1 MPAERIAIARAIVS
15 DPRIL
20 LLDEATSALDPKSE
34 GVVQNAL
41 DKAAAGRTT
50 ITIAHRLS
58 TIKDADHIYVM
69 GNGVVLEHGTHN
81 ELLANANT
89 PYSKLI
95 AAQKLREAQDSHA
108 PVTPEAIQER
118 APLESQLSSIS
129 IGRSIEQ
136 GKEGSID
143 LNKEENAA
151 LIPYDNKEYSITH
164 LFRRMGRINGEN
176 WLLYLFGTLG
186 AIAVGCVYPAF
197 GIVYAR
203 AVSTFV
209 ISPNDPGARQ
219 ELRVQGN
226 HNALWFFVIALL
238 STVAMITQTFFF
250 AKSAALLT
258 SKLRFISFKAIL
270 RQDSRSNANQET
282 IHR

>member
-1 MPAERIAIARAIVS
+1 MLVERIAIARAIVS

-20 LLDEATSALDPKSE
+20 LLDEATSALDTQSE

-69 GNGVVLEHGTHN
+69 GDGMVLEHGTHN
-81 ELLANANT
+81 ELLANVNA

-108 PVTPEAIQER
+108 PIPTESIQES
-118 APLESQLSSIS
+118 APLKRQIS
-129 IGRSIEQ
+129 GTSVGRSIEK

-143 LNKEENAA
+143 LDKEENAT
-151 LIPYDNKEYSITH
+151 LIPHGDKEYSITY
-164 LFRRMGRINGEN
+164 LFRRMGRINKEN
-176 WLLYLFGTLG
+176 WQLYLFGTLG

-209 ISPNDPGARQ
+209 LSPNDPGARH

-226 HNALWFFVIALL
+226 QNALWFFIIALL
-238 STVAMITQTFFF
+238 STVAMAVQTFFF
-250 AKSAALLT
+250 ARSAALLT
-258 SKLRFISFKAIL
+258 SKLRFLSFKAIL
-270 RQDSRSNANQET
+270 RQDSKSSSIHET